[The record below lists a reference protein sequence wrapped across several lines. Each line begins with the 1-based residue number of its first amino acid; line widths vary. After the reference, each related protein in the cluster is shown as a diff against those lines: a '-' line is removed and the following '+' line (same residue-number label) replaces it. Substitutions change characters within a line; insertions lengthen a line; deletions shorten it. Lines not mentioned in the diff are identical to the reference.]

1 MNQIAI
7 SLIVSG
13 VLLFI
18 SNTIY
23 QRAKERGKDLDMI
36 YLPLL
41 IHSGVMIMASGNL
54 WSIPLLANA

>member
-13 VLLFI
+13 VLLLI

-23 QRAKERGKDLDMI
+23 QRAKERGKDIDMI

-41 IHSGVMIMASGNL
+41 IAAILIPFFTIWENL
-54 WSIPLLANA
+54 P